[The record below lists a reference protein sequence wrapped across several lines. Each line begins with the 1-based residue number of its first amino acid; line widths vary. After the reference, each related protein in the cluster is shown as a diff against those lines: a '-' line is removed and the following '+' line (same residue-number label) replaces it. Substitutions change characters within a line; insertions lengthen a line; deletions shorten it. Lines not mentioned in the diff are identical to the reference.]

1 MNRNLLTIIKKELKR
16 VFDDKRLVFT
26 AMILPAISIAIIYSI
41 MGMMISGMIEDIET
55 HQPVA
60 YIENAPESFIEFI
73 NSDSYNNSINFSEF
87 EGDMEEVKAKIREGE
102 VDLLVVFEDNFEQK
116 ISNYQTNNT
125 IPVIN
130 TYYNNSE
137 ENSNTARF
145 RFFPSV
151 INKYEKMII
160 GSRLG
165 NPQFSTAFMLDSSDN
180 SHNIV
185 NQQKATG
192 KGLSNLIPVLIT
204 VFLFSGGMG
213 IGMDTIAG
221 EKERGTM
228 ATLMI
233 TPVKRETIAL
243 GKIISL
249 GIVSIISALSS
260 FTGILISLP
269 FSKTL
274 FDASGDMNISALG
287 FGFVEY
293 AQLFMVMITLVGV
306 FVGLISLASIIAK
319 NVKEAGTY
327 VTPIFMF
334 IMILGFMNMFNAGS
348 VKLWHHLIPVFG
360 SVASFR
366 TLFTF
371 EASTLGIALTFLV
384 NVGLTLI
391 LVFVIR
397 KMFNSEKIMFSA

>member
-1 MNRNLLTIIKKELKR
+1 
-16 VFDDKRLVFT
+16 
-26 AMILPAISIAIIYSI
+26 MILPAISIAIIYSI

-55 HQPVA
+55 HQPTA
-60 YIENAPESFIEFI
+60 YIENAPESFLEFI
-73 NSDSYNNSINFSEF
+73 NSDSYDKSINFSEF
-87 EGDMEEVKAKIREGE
+87 EGDMEEVKGKIREGE
-102 VDLLVVFEDNFEQK
+102 VDLLIEFEDNFEQK
-116 ISNYQTNNT
+116 INNYQSTNSLP
-125 IPVIN
+125 IIN

-137 ENSNTARF
+137 DNSNTARF
-145 RFFPSV
+145 RMFPNV
-151 INKYEKMII
+151 INQYERMII
-160 GSRLG
+160 GQRLG
-165 NPQFSTAFMLDSSDN
+165 NSQYAKAFMLDSNDTN
-180 SHNIV
+180 HNII
-185 NQQKATG
+185 NEQKATG

-243 GKIISL
+243 GKIIGL

-274 FDASGDMNISALG
+274 FDASGDMNITALG
-287 FGFVEY
+287 FGFAEY
-293 AQLFMVMITLVGV
+293 AQLFFVMITLVGV

-334 IMILGFMNMFNAGS
+334 IMILGFMNMFNPGE
-348 VKLWHHLIPVFG
+348 VELWHHLIPVFG

-371 EASTLGIALTFLV
+371 EATTLGIALTCMV
-384 NVGLTLI
+384 NIILTVGLI
-391 LVFVIR
+391 FIIR